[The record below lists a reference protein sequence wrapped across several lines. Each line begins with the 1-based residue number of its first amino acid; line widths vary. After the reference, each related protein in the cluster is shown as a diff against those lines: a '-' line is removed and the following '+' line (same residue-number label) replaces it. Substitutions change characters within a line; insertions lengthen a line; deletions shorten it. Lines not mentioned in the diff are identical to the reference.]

1 MKTMLEAL
9 GYRVC
14 KIRITALVGM
24 TYHAR
29 VHFSRGTGYK
39 DVAQDIDIDARP
51 SDAMNLAVRFGAAI
65 YVNKDIASKMAHPMT
80 TFTAEGTMAGPKGGN
95 GSSSIGGSGG
105 AGGISSGK
113 ITDIAAEIIRSCRE
127 EIMHYNDPTIMHKLA
142 LQVAV
147 AEERFE
153 DASKMR
159 DVIDKILASDR
170 ALSLV
175 VAIETALEDH
185 RFDEAARLRDE
196 FMSFRAV
203 QEGREASEVNISD
216 AFFGEASS

>member
-29 VHFSRGTGYK
+29 VHFTRGIGFK
-39 DVAQDIDIDARP
+39 DVTQDIDIDARP

-65 YVNKDIASKMAHPMT
+65 YVNKEIASKMAHPMS
-80 TFTAEGTMAGPKGGN
+80 TFTTEGTMAGPKGGN
-95 GSSSIGGSGG
+95 GSSSIGGSGVG
-105 AGGISSGK
+105 TAGGK

-196 FMSFRAV
+196 FKSFRDV